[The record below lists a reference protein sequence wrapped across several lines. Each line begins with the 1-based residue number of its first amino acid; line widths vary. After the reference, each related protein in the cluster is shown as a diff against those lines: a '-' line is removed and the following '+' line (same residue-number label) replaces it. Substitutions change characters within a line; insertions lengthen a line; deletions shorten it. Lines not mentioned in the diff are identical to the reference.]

1 MDALG
6 SIISNN
12 VNTIMKRMTSLQIVL
27 TIPTMIASFY
37 GMNVDVYIAGWHYS
51 FVAIMI
57 ISVIIS
63 AIAFVLFKRI
73 KWF

>member
-1 MDALG
+1 
-6 SIISNN
+6 
-12 VNTIMKRMTSLQIVL
+12 
-27 TIPTMIASFY
+27 MIASFY
-37 GMNVDVYIAGWHYS
+37 GMNVDVYIAEWHYS
-51 FVAIMI
+51 FIAIMI